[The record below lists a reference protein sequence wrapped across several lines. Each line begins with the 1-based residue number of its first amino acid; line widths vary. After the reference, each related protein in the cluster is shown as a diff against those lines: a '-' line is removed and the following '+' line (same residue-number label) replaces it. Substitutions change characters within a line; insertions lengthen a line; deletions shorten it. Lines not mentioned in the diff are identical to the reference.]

1 MGRRGG
7 RVNRVAWL
15 RTSYWA
21 GAIADVLIGV
31 LTLVPSRMG
40 LPGFRYP
47 MGLAASLM
55 IAWAVLL
62 LWADRKPVERRGVLP
77 VTVLVILGLMASGIY
92 SAATGLLPF
101 SQIVPTTIL
110 GVGLI
115 ALMLFS
121 YVNAASAEHR

>member
-1 MGRRGG
+1 MT
-7 RVNRVAWL
+7 RVAWL
-15 RTSYWA
+15 RASYWA

-92 SAATGLLPF
+92 SVAIGLFPV
-101 SQIVPTTIL
+101 SRIAPSTVL
-110 GVGLI
+110 GVVLI

-121 YVNAASAEHR
+121 YVNAAGAERP

>member
-1 MGRRGG
+1 MTQ
-7 RVNRVAWL
+7 VAWL

-21 GAIADVLIGV
+21 GAVADVLIGV

-77 VTVLVILGLMASGIY
+77 ITVLVIIGLLLSGIY
-92 SAATGLLPF
+92 SVAVDLFPL
-101 SQIVPTTIL
+101 SRIVP
-110 GVGLI
+110 
-115 ALMLFS
+115 
-121 YVNAASAEHR
+121 

>member
-1 MGRRGG
+1 MATVS
-7 RVNRVAWL
+7 RVGWL
-15 RTSYWA
+15 RVSYWA
-21 GAIADVLIGV
+21 GAIADGLVGV

-77 VTVLVILGLMASGIY
+77 ITVLVIIGLTLSGIY
-92 SAATGLLPF
+92 SVAVGLLPL
-101 SQIVPTTIL
+101 SRIVPTTVL
-110 GVGLI
+110 GVLLI
-115 ALMLFS
+115 VLMLFA
-121 YVNAASAEHR
+121 YFNAAKANAPRRQ

>member
-1 MGRRGG
+1 
-7 RVNRVAWL
+7 VTQVAWL

-21 GAIADVLIGV
+21 GAVADVLIGV

-77 VTVLVILGLMASGIY
+77 ITVLVIIGLLLSGIY
-92 SAATGLLPF
+92 SVAVDLFPL
-101 SQIVPTTIL
+101 SRIVPSVIL
-110 GVGLI
+110 GVVLI

-121 YVNAASAEHR
+121 YFNAAGAERR

>member
-1 MGRRGG
+1 MATVS
-7 RVNRVAWL
+7 RVGWL
-15 RTSYWA
+15 RVSYWA
-21 GAIADVLIGV
+21 GAIADGLVGV

-92 SAATGLLPF
+92 SVAIGLFPF
-101 SQIVPTTIL
+101 SRIVPTTIL
-110 GVGLI
+110 GIVLI

-121 YVNAASAEHR
+121 YVNAAGAERP